1 MLKLKKRSLGYLLG
15 IILLSFLVLGV
26 TGCKRE
32 HHLSADLMRQGKVT
46 QAFKNAHFTSDVVFY
61 DPKTTPDIA
70 KANFDTD
77 EYQAIDLLMYSD
89 GCKTCNHKKE
99 TLVKNVKRLVQKK
112 HLVILINSDQNLKP
126 LRAKFKFPADY
137 NFPTVFSFTK
147 NSDGDLFLSDKYDLA
162 LKDIE

>member
-1 MLKLKKRSLGYLLG
+1 MLKLKKHSLWHLLG
-15 IILLSFLVLGV
+15 MILLSLLVLSV
-26 TGCKRE
+26 AGCKKE

-46 QAFKNAHFTSDVVFY
+46 QAFKDAHFTNDVVFY

-89 GCKTCNHKKE
+89 GCKTCNHKKA
-99 TLVKNVKRLVQKK
+99 TLVKDVKHLVQKK
-112 HLVILINSDQNLKP
+112 HLVILVNSNQNLKP
-126 LRAKFKFPADY
+126 LRAKFKFPTDY
-137 NFPTVFSFTK
+137 SFPTVFSFTK